1 MSRALACAVVVVSG
15 LVSLTGCQ
23 SPQAP
28 EAGAAATSFYGALA
42 DGDGSGACEAMT
54 PTTRSELEQSAG
66 KACPEAV
73 LDEHLPTVRG
83 VESSQ
88 VYGTMAMVTF
98 AGETTFLTRFP
109 DGWLVTAAGCSAPG
123 RAGVYDC
130 KVKGS

>member
-1 MSRALACAVVVVSG
+1 VRRVAAGTVLVVSG

-28 EAGAAATSFYGALA
+28 EAGEAATSFYGALA
-42 DGDGSGACEAMT
+42 DGDGAGACAAMT
-54 PTTRSELEQSAG
+54 PTTRSELEKSAG

-73 LDEHLPTVRG
+73 LAEDLPMVRG
-83 VESSQ
+83 VESSR

-123 RAGVYDC
+123 SAGVYDC